1 MNRTVSSVWL
11 ERPTHNRQ
19 VVGSNPTRS
28 IQKGNNKMNIRDL
41 IDFMNNQL
49 PFGEVVF
56 YDVQTS
62 TEYEPKLSEARI
74 VEGDTLYIPMYPLEK
89 DEE

>member
-1 MNRTVSSVWL
+1 
-11 ERPTHNRQ
+11 
-19 VVGSNPTRS
+19 
-28 IQKGNNKMNIRDL
+28 MNIRDL

-74 VEGDTLYIPMYPLEK
+74 VEGDTLYIPMYPLK
-89 DEE
+89 NT